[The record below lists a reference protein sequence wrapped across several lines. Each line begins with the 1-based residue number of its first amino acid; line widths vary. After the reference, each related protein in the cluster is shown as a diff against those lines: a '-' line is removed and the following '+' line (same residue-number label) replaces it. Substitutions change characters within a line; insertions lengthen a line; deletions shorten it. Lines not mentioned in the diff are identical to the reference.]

1 VAVPRY
7 YFHVRDGHDI
17 LDEDGIEL
25 SGPDDAREQA
35 VIAVGEALRDTGRRF
50 WKEREWRMW
59 VVNESGETVCD
70 IDVSGT

>member
-1 VAVPRY
+1 MPRY

-17 LDEDGIEL
+17 LDEDGLEL

-35 VIAVGEALRDTGRRF
+35 VIAVREALRDTGRRF